1 MSLLREIED
10 AAAVRDVP
18 VAVLLRKCVVLASRL
33 KE

>member
-10 AAAVRDVP
+10 AAAARDVR